1 MRIDGDSELTFHWCN
16 EFQLKNVIGLHFT
29 ADSSKNNDRI
39 QLKICAFG
47 DTFPSSAT
55 CPLQTKEKKV
65 VPAPFTFFL
74 CVCRASNNGP
84 DVHWPLLMT
93 QNREILVAHEY
104 PDSWTLEKI
113 KKTANGC
120 AIDPSIHRCLS
131 ARTSIS
137 YFFLVISKLF
147 PVSFIH
153 CDRLRTC

>member
-1 MRIDGDSELTFHWCN
+1 MAAIFQEAGAGGGGGATSHRRSEATIFLILSFHV
-16 EFQLKNVIGLHFT
+16 FFSSPSLSPSRHFT
-29 ADSSKNNDRI
+29 FY
-39 QLKICAFG
+39 L
-47 DTFPSSAT
+47 P
-55 CPLQTKEKKV
+55 P
-65 VPAPFTFFL
+65 FFL

-120 AIDPSIHRCLS
+120 AIDPSIHR
-131 ARTSIS
+131 SIDA
-137 YFFLVISKLF
+137 FPPAQAFLLFLVISKLF